1 MLAQQVGKKY
11 GGALFQLVKDKNII
25 DTAWEQFDD
34 LAEYLKKEDAFF
46 DFMAAPQIPDR
57 DKEQLVKQ
65 VFESRFDKPLF
76 NFLMV
81 LTEKRR
87 INYLLEIIEEFDRLV
102 RAEKGIEKATC
113 ITAVPLSEGERSSLI
128 DRLAAKTDLKIEL
141 EEKIDQSIIGGMI
154 IILHNQIIDG
164 SIRHGLQIL
173 RNRLMNLKVH

>member
-11 GGALFQLVKDKNII
+11 GTALFQLVKDKSLV
-25 DTAWEQFDD
+25 DQAWEQFDD
-34 LAEYLKKEDAFF
+34 LAEYLKKEKAFF

-57 DKEQLVKQ
+57 DKEELVKQ
-65 VFESRFDKPLF
+65 IFEGRFDKPLF

-102 RAEKGIEKATC
+102 RADKGIEKATC
-113 ITAVPLSEGERSSLI
+113 ITAVPLTESERKNLI
-128 DRLAAKTDLKIEL
+128 GKLAAKTNLKIEL
-141 EEKIDQSIIGGMI
+141 EEKIDPAIIGGTI
-154 IILHNQIIDG
+154 VILHNQIIDG

-173 RNRLMNLKVH
+173 RNRLMGLKVH